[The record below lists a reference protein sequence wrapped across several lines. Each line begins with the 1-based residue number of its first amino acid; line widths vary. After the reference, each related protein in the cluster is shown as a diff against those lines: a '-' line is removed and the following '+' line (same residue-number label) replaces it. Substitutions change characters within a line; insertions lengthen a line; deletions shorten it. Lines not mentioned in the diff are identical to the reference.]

1 MHGATQIPAVEIVGK
16 PASSMKHVP
25 SGQLSPHHGGELF
38 ILKERFKAVVKTTIQ
53 TFEVAGANAPTMR
66 GLICFTSGECD

>member
-1 MHGATQIPAVEIVGK
+1 MHGATQIPAVEIVGR

-25 SGQLSPHHGGELF
+25 SQQLSPLHGGELF

-53 TFEVAGANAPTMR
+53 TFEVAGPNAPTMR
-66 GLICFTSGECD
+66 AFVCFTFGECD